1 MGPLYLISYDL
12 ITPGKDYQPLWDALY
27 AMGAVRILYSQWLV
41 RRAFTTPVDLANAL
55 LAHMDAN
62 DRIFVT
68 EVPPNY
74 AYRTL
79 MADPQAA

>member
-1 MGPLYLISYDL
+1 MLYLISYDL
-12 ITPGKDYQPLWDALY
+12 MAPGKDYKDLWAALR
-27 AMGAVRILYSQWLV
+27 AIGAVRVLESEWLT
-41 RRAFTTPVDLANAL
+41 RRVNTSPINLANHL
-55 LAHMDAN
+55 LQFMDAN

-68 EVPPNY
+68 EVANNC